1 MAQTLA
7 ARPLGDS
14 SIHVTVAGLGC
25 NNFGR
30 RLDAGA
36 SIRVVHT
43 ALDSGINFFDTADVY
58 SFGESERHLGA
69 ALKGRRDQAVVL
81 TKFGSPANP
90 EHPEHRGAS
99 PEHVRRAIDAS
110 LRRLQMDY
118 VDVYMLH
125 QPDRSTPIE
134 ATLEALDSLVSEGK
148 VRAIASS
155 NFAGWQ
161 VADADW
167 TSRSQDFARFVAAEN
182 RYSLHDRSAERELV
196 PACRRFGLSL
206 IPYSPLANGMLTGKY
221 RRGQPTPEG
230 TRLASSPRA
239 AEALNDRNFDLV
251 EAIERFAT
259 QRGITPIAV
268 ALGWLAAQPEVA
280 SVIAGATSA
289 EQVVANVAATAWEPT
304 EEDLAELDVVIT
316 GSNSTT

>member
-25 NNFGR
+25 NNFGH

-36 SIRVVHT
+36 SIRVVHA

-58 SFGESERHLGA
+58 GFGESEYHLGA

-81 TKFGSPANP
+81 TKFGSPASP

-118 VDVYMLH
+118 LDVYMLH

-134 ATLEALDSLVSEGK
+134 ATLEALDRLVSEGR

-167 TSRSQDFARFVAAEN
+167 TSRSRGFARFVAAEN

-206 IPYSPLANGMLTGKY
+206 IPYSPLANGLLTGKY
-221 RRGQPTPEG
+221 RRGQPPPEG
-230 TRLASSPRA
+230 TRLASSPRG

-251 EAIERFAT
+251 ETIERFAT

-268 ALGWLAAQPEVA
+268 ALGWLAPQPEVA
-280 SVIAGATSA
+280 SVIAGATSG

-304 EEDLAELDVVIT
+304 GEDLAELDLLT
-316 GSNSTT
+316 GSNRTT